1 MIDFYKELNLKKEAS
16 AKELSNALVRLE
28 AVWNKREMTQ
38 PEIAM
43 EKLALINK
51 AKRVFESEKSK
62 ATYDGELAA
71 DQAIEDPEA
80 IRKAQFEKYFQD
92 AISYMTNR
100 QYDLAKTALERAAS
114 YGVADSNVDYFFV
127 ASQIYR
133 NNNDLNSSL
142 ANINQA
148 IVSAPEE
155 PELYLEKAL
164 ITDGLRARSPFDKAE
179 EYSQLFLS
187 TINMAITK
195 SAMQHNNDVRGR
207 AIGMLAFYKYF
218 VDGNREE
225 GSNLAKNAR
234 ELGDRWGN
242 ADRVL
247 NDIAEKRAKEE
258 AVRQAAEERR
268 AELEEK
274 KRQEQ
279 ERLQQEEAEIKRQ
292 KEAREQLAQRARMYY
307 FGGWATTVFAL
318 IAVFASAGTGGSGAV
333 TIPALLYL
341 ASGVLLFYGDAFLN
355 GFTSSLV
362 RNVSIV
368 ASIVFLLRL
377 GTTSYTNMGYSQSS
391 AQSTWGLVFALA
403 IVYVILAVAAAITGK
418 NAKRN

>member
-179 EYSQLFLS
+179 
-187 TINMAITK
+187 
-195 SAMQHNNDVRGR
+195 